1 MTAKERLIVY
11 LEHID
16 MNPRSF
22 EISIGAY
29 NGLVSKINTSIKIEI
44 LERISKKYPDLNLE
58 WLQIGT
64 GEMLK
69 NANPEFDSLEYDL
82 VRTLLANPLMIEK
95 FNDLKQEIE
104 QIKLDIVTREADRET
119 KILIE
124 KKKNGTN

>member
-69 NANPEFDSLEYDL
+69 NANPEFQIFENDF
-82 VRTLLANPLMIEK
+82 VRTILNNYLFIEYMEEFKAIIDIETLKRSANRIQV
-95 FNDLKQEIE
+95 DLKNNGS
-104 QIKLDIVTREADRET
+104 KD
-119 KILIE
+119 
-124 KKKNGTN
+124 KNAG